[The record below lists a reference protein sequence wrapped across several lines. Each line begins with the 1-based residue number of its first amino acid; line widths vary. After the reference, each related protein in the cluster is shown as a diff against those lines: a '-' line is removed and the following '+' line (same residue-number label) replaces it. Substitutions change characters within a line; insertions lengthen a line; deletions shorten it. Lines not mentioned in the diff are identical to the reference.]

1 MLEIIFLVWFR
12 RKLTSI
18 ARAKNRSG
26 GWGALG
32 VVLWIA
38 GEVGGV
44 VLGAKSGADD
54 AVLYGYALGSAILAA
69 IVAYV
74 IVASLR
80 PMPRDGELPSARV
93 V

>member
-1 MLEIIFLVWFR
+1 MLEIIFLIWFR

-18 ARAKNRSG
+18 ARAKNRSA

-38 GEVGGV
+38 GEVGGFA
-44 VLGAKSGADD
+44 LGARSGADS
-54 AVLYGYALGSAILAA
+54 AALYGYAIGSAILAA

-74 IVASLR
+74 IVATLR
-80 PMPRDGELPSARV
+80 PMPRDGELPSARLV
-93 V
+93 